1 MMNGSVDVSVDGSM
15 AGLINDDVD
24 RILFGGGGSTDHSD
38 DIFHRGND
46 SVEEEETAP
55 EKQ

>member
-1 MMNGSVDVSVDGSM
+1 MDGSM